1 MTLRDQPYGHF
12 TGAPIEVPVDPLL
25 RLQGYRDMARIRPRV
40 REIATRMAALAGTL
54 VAPETTYRRLR
65 IGSCTP
71 AALSLETGAETGAE
85 TGRETATAFHG
96 AEFAK
101 VLGGCREVVVFVL
114 TLGAGLDAETERFTA
129 NEEIVEALFLEMA
142 GWIAV
147 ERVTRNFAGHLASLV
162 RGENLAPTRR
172 LGPGYVDWPLE
183 EQAALFG
190 LLDGAPLPVRL
201 LDGCAM
207 IPKKSRS
214 GLYGLRPL
222 D

>member
-12 TGAPIEVPVDPLL
+12 TGARIEVPVDPLL

-40 REIATRMAALAGTL
+40 RAIATKTAALAGAL
-54 VAPETTYRRLR
+54 VAPETTYRRVR

-71 AALSLETGAETGAE
+71 AALTLETGAGTGV
-85 TGRETATAFHG
+85 TFHS

-114 TLGAGLDAETERFTA
+114 TLGAGFDAEAERFTA
-129 NEEIVEALFLEMA
+129 DEEIVDALFMEMA

-147 ERVTRNFAGHLASLV
+147 ERVTKNFAGHLGSLV
-162 RGENLAPTRR
+162 RGEDLAPTRR

-183 EQAALFG
+183 EQAALFA

-201 LDGCAM
+201 LDSCAM
-207 IPKKSRS
+207 VPKKSRS